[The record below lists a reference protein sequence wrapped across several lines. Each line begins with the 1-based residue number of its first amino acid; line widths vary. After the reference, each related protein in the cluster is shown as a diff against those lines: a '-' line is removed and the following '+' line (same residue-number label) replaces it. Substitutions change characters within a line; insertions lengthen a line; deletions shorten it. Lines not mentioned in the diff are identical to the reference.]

1 MANHSYKINRERGE
15 GVACWCMEAATLCA
29 AFQQTAQLAPDA
41 VALRAF
47 GSTKAITWREYAA
60 RVRLLAAAMAARGVR
75 HGDPVALMMTNRPEF
90 HLIDTA
96 AIHLGAVPFSV
107 YNTSS
112 PEQIAH
118 ALTNSGARLVFVEGQ
133 FLARVTQAGVSKDDI
148 VVVEE
153 LEAFETTGDPGF
165 DFDAA
170 WQAVRPDDLLTLIYT
185 SGTTGPAKGVE
196 LTHAN
201 LLAESDAVATVF
213 DQRIGER
220 IMSYLPSAHVADRL
234 SCHYLQMLYRAE
246 LTCVADP
253 RSLAEALPQVRPT
266 IWVAVPRVWEK
277 MKARIELAVADA
289 PAPRRAL
296 FALALRHS
304 RRRTPVLAALLD
316 RVVLARVRHAMG
328 FDQLRWAM
336 SGAAAIAPETL
347 RFFLDLGIKV
357 CEVWGMSETC
367 GAGTVNPP
375 GDIRVG
381 TVGKALPGV
390 ELKLAEDGELLI
402 RGPIVTRGYHHD
414 VEQTAEAIRDGWLYT
429 GDVCTIDS
437 EGYVSIV
444 DRKKELIINA
454 AGKNMSP
461 TNIENAVKVA
471 SPLVAAVIVIG
482 DLRPYNVALM
492 SLDPEAVAAFTQR
505 HGEAALTP
513 AIEEAVQAANSRL
526 SRVEQI
532 KRYAVLK
539 GAWEPGGDE
548 LTPTLKLRRRS
559 ITAKYAAEIE
569 ALYG

>member
-1 MANHSYKINRERGE
+1 
-15 GVACWCMEAATLCA
+15 MEAVTLCA
-29 AFQQTAQLAPDA
+29 AFQRTAQLAPQA

-47 GSTKAITWREYAA
+47 GSDVTITWREYAA
-60 RVRLLAAAMAARGVR
+60 RVRRLAAAIAARGVG
-75 HGDPVALMMTNRPEF
+75 HGEPIALMMDNRPEF

-118 ALTNSGARLVFVEGQ
+118 ALANSGARLAFAERHY
-133 FLARVTQAGVSKDDI
+133 LPRLNAAGVSDEDI
-148 VVVEE
+148 CVVEE
-153 LEAFETTGDPGF
+153 LAAFETTGDPGF

-201 LLAESDAVATVF
+201 LLAESAAVAQVF
-213 DQRIGER
+213 DPREGDRIT
-220 IMSYLPSAHVADRL
+220 SYLPSAHIADRL
-234 SCHYLQMLYRAE
+234 SCHYLQILFRAE
-246 LTCVADP
+246 VMCVADP
-253 RSLAEALPQVRPT
+253 RSLADALPQLRPT
-266 IWVAVPRVWEK
+266 IWAGVPRVWEK

-296 FALALRHS
+296 FALAMKHS
-304 RRRTPVLAALLD
+304 RRRTPVLSGLLD
-316 RVVLARVRHAMG
+316 RVVLRRVRHAMG

-347 RFFLDLGIKV
+347 QFFLDLGIRV

-375 GDIRVG
+375 EDIRVG
-381 TVGKALPGV
+381 SVGKALPGV
-390 ELKLAEDGELLI
+390 ELKLADDGELLV
-402 RGPIVTRGYHHD
+402 RGPIVTRGYRGD
-414 VEQTAEAIRDGWLYT
+414 AEQTAEAIQDGWLHT
-429 GDVCTIDS
+429 GDLCTIDDD
-437 EGYVSIV
+437 GYVSIV

-471 SPLVAAVIVIG
+471 CPLVAAAIIIG
-482 DLRPYNVALM
+482 DRRPYNIALL
-492 SLDPEAVAAFTQR
+492 SLDSDAVSAFTLR
-505 HGEAALTP
+505 HGEAALGP
-513 AIEEAVQAANSRL
+513 ATEEAVRLANSRL

-532 KRYAVLK
+532 KRYIVLK
-539 GAWEPGGDE
+539 GTWEPGGDE
-548 LTPTLKLRRRS
+548 LTPTLKLRRQA
-559 ITAKYAAEIE
+559 IMTKYATEIE
-569 ALYG
+569 SLYQ

>member
-1 MANHSYKINRERGE
+1 
-15 GVACWCMEAATLCA
+15 MEAATLCA
-29 AFQQTAQLAPDA
+29 AFQQTTQLAPDA

-47 GSTKAITWREYAA
+47 GSPATITWREYAA
-60 RVRLLAAAMAARGVR
+60 RVRRLAAAIAARGAQ
-75 HGDPVALMMTNRPEF
+75 HGDPIALMMANRPEF

-107 YNTSS
+107 YNTSP

-118 ALTNSGARLVFVEGQ
+118 ALANSGAKLVFAERQ
-133 FLARVTQAGVSKDDI
+133 YLPRLTAAGVSTEDI
-148 VVVEE
+148 CLVEE
-153 LEAFETTGDPGF
+153 LAAFETTGDPGF

-201 LLAESDAVATVF
+201 LLTEANAVAAVF
-213 DQRIGER
+213 DLRAGDRIT
-220 IMSYLPSAHVADRL
+220 SYLPSAHIADRL
-234 SCHYLQMLYRAE
+234 SCHYLQMLFRAE
-246 LTCVADP
+246 VMCIADP
-253 RSLAEALPQVRPT
+253 RSLAEALPQARPT

-277 MKARIELAVADA
+277 MKARIEQAVADA

-296 FALALRHS
+296 FALAMKHS
-304 RRRTPVLAALLD
+304 RRGTPVLAGLLD
-316 RVVLARVRHAMG
+316 RVVLARVRRAMG

-347 RFFLDLGIKV
+347 RFFLDLGIRV

-375 GDIRVG
+375 DAIRVG

-390 ELKLAEDGELLI
+390 DLRLADDGELLI
-402 RGPIVTRGYHHD
+402 RGPIVTRGYRGD
-414 VEQTAEAIRDGWLYT
+414 AEQTATAIQDGWLTT
-429 GDVCTIDS
+429 GDVCTIDAD
-437 EGYVSIV
+437 GYVSVV

-471 SPLVAAVIVIG
+471 CPLVAAAIVIG
-482 DLRPYNVALM
+482 DMRPYNVALL
-492 SLDPEAVAAFTQR
+492 SLDPDAVAAFTQR
-505 HGEAALTP
+505 HGEAGLAAAIKD
-513 AIEEAVQAANSRL
+513 AIEEAVRVANSRL

-532 KRYAVLK
+532 KRYTVLD

-548 LTPTLKLRRRS
+548 LTPTLKLRRKA
-559 ITAKYAAEIE
+559 IIAKYTEQIE
-569 ALYG
+569 AMYQ

>member
-1 MANHSYKINRERGE
+1 MD
-15 GVACWCMEAATLCA
+15 AATLCA
-29 AFQQTAQLAPDA
+29 AFQQTARLAPEA

-47 GSTKAITWREYAA
+47 GSPVTLTWRDYAA
-60 RVRLLAAAMAARGVR
+60 RVRLLAAAIAARGVG

-112 PEQIAH
+112 PDQIAH
-118 ALTNSGARLVFVEGQ
+118 ALANSGAKLVFAERQ
-133 FLARVTQAGVSKDDI
+133 FQPRLTAAGVSNDD
-148 VVVEE
+148 VCFVEDLAE
-153 LEAFETTGDPGF
+153 FETTGDPGF

-201 LLAESDAVATVF
+201 LLAESDAVAAVF
-213 DQRIGER
+213 DPHEGDRIT
-220 IMSYLPSAHVADRL
+220 SYLPSAHIADRL
-234 SCHYLQMLYRAE
+234 SCHYFQILYRAE
-246 LTCVADP
+246 VTCLADP

-266 IWVAVPRVWEK
+266 VWVGVPRVWEK
-277 MKARIELAVADA
+277 MKARLEQAVADA
-289 PAPRRAL
+289 PAPRRKL
-296 FALALRHS
+296 FALAMRHS
-304 RRRTPVLAALLD
+304 RRGTPVIAGLLD
-316 RVVLARVRHAMG
+316 RIVLARIRHAMG
-328 FDQLRWAM
+328 LDQVRWAM

-347 RFFLDLGIKV
+347 RFFLDLGIRV

-375 GDIRVG
+375 EAIRVG

-390 ELKLAEDGELLI
+390 ELKLAADGELLI
-402 RGPIVTRGYHHD
+402 RGPIVTRGYHRD
-414 VEQTAEAIRDGWLYT
+414 PEQTAAALQDGWLAT
-429 GDVCTIDS
+429 GDVCTIDA
-437 EGYVSIV
+437 EGYVSVV

-471 SPLVAAVIVIG
+471 CPLVAAAIVVG
-482 DLRPYNVALM
+482 DMRPYNVALL
-492 SLDPEAVAAFTQR
+492 SLDPEAVAAFTGR
-505 HGEAALTP
+505 HGEAGLAAAIEA
-513 AIEEAVQAANSRL
+513 AIEEAMQAANSRL

-532 KRYAVLK
+532 KRYTVLD
-539 GAWEPGGDE
+539 GVWEPGGDE
-548 LTPTLKLRRRS
+548 LTPTLKLRRKA
-559 ITAKYAAEIE
+559 IIAKYANEIE
-569 ALYG
+569 LLFR